1 MPAEGLQ
8 HLTREQLLQVAQDP
22 GTSPQ
27 LLEAI
32 AKTYPDD
39 EAVVKALLANSFL
52 PYSVLV
58 GLSMSV
64 SSPAILELLIGN
76 PLFRRTPEAT
86 KALFQN
92 PNLTPELLKLLI
104 AKASSKRDEQQKSLA
119 QRIKELTTS
128 QKIALAKKGNKEAR
142 MILIKDQ
149 NEVVALEVV
158 SSPRIT
164 EAEILAI
171 AQMRDVSEKVLRAI
185 ANDRRY
191 RLNKQ
196 IVLSLLHN
204 PKTPVGASLSLGLP
218 SLSEKELGELAKD
231 RNIPAAVS
239 RAARHILE
247 QRKKPPSAPGH

>member
-1 MPAEGLQ
+1 MPAGGLQ
-8 HLTREQLLQVAQDP
+8 HLTREQLLQAAQDSRTP
-22 GTSPQ
+22 PQ

-32 AKTYPDD
+32 AEAYPDD
-39 EAVVKALLANSFL
+39 EAVVRALLANGAL
-52 PYSVLV
+52 PPSVLV
-58 GLSMSV
+58 GLAKAV
-64 SSPAILELLIGN
+64 SSPAIIELLTDA
-76 PLFRRTPEAT
+76 PSFRRIPEVT
-86 KALFQN
+86 KALLQN
-92 PNLTPELLKLLI
+92 PSLTPELLKLLI

-119 QRIKELTTS
+119 QRIKELTTG

-164 EAEILAI
+164 EAEVLAI

-196 IVLSLLHN
+196 IILSLLHN

-218 SLSEKELGELAKD
+218 SLSEKELEELAKD

-247 QRKKPPSAPGH
+247 QRKKPPAAPGH